1 MKKISQDYFF
11 DNLDFFIQEAKN
23 GKIFVYP
30 TDTIYWIWW
39 IFDLTLQ
46 KVYEIKQ
53 RPKNKKVS
61 VIVPS
66 KNSNL
71 EETVKNTPLNLNVDI
86 NKLVKVLQ
94 NIWDQ
99 WKWFTIVWKMK
110 EDYFNSL
117 ASGTKKIY
125 QDKTLWVRI
134 LNSKFQLFV
143 NKLSL
148 PFITTS
154 ANLSGESVITNIDE
168 LPLAIL
174 EKVDYVI
181 DWWKL
186 LWDPSIIVDITS
198 WDIKL
203 IYRKR

>member
-1 MKKISQDYFF
+1 MKKVSQDYFF

-71 EETVKNTPLNLNVDI
+71 KETIKNTPLNLNVDI

-117 ASGTKKIY
+117 ASETKKIY

-168 LPLAIL
+168 LPLLIL

>member
-1 MKKISQDYFF
+1 MKKVSQDYFF

-71 EETVKNTPLNLNVDI
+71 KETIKNTPLNLNVDI
-86 NKLVKVLQ
+86 NKLVEVLQ

-117 ASGTKKIY
+117 ASETKKIY

-168 LPLAIL
+168 LPLLIL

>member
-1 MKKISQDYFF
+1 MKKVSQDYFF
-11 DNLDFFIQEAKN
+11 DNLDFFVQEAKK

-71 EETVKNTPLNLNVDI
+71 KETIKNTPLNLNVDI
-86 NKLVKVLQ
+86 NKLVEVLQ

-117 ASGTKKIY
+117 ASETKKIY

-186 LWDPSIIVDITS
+186 PWDPSIIVDITS

-203 IYRKR
+203 IYRKK